1 MKSFFLIFITFL
13 FIFSFLSGVY
23 FLDEYLI
30 SKNKDQKINDFCVS
44 LGFESFVIHKDF
56 IYCYYQGR
64 IYPIHLTEK
73 FSVKKIQKDQLIDI
87 SKNYGRD

>member
-1 MKSFFLIFITFL
+1 MKCSIKIFIVIL

-30 SKNKDQKINDFCVS
+30 SKKKDQKINDFCVS

-56 IYCYYQGR
+56 IYCYYQGW
-64 IYPIHLTEK
+64 IYPIHLSEK
-73 FSVKKIQKDQLIDI
+73 FTTKKFKKIKLLIFQK
-87 SKNYGRD
+87 